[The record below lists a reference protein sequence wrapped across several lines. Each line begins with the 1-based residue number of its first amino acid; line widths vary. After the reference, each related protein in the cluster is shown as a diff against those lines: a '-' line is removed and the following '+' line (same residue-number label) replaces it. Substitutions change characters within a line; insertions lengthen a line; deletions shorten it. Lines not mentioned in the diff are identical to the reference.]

1 CAALPKTTQ
10 PRNVTG
16 THVRATDAN
25 IGTATASDILR
36 RSVTG
41 HGYGDGMPV
50 MSGKPVSVCWM
61 SVPELAVS
69 R

>member
-1 CAALPKTTQ
+1 MLSQGAYPISAA
-10 PRNVTG
+10 
-16 THVRATDAN
+16 
-25 IGTATASDILR
+25 SYDILR

>member
-1 CAALPKTTQ
+1 MLSQGAYPISAA
-10 PRNVTG
+10 
-16 THVRATDAN
+16 
-25 IGTATASDILR
+25 SYDIL
-36 RSVTG
+36 TG

>member
-1 CAALPKTTQ
+1 MLSQGAYPISAA
-10 PRNVTG
+10 
-16 THVRATDAN
+16 
-25 IGTATASDILR
+25 SYDILR
-36 RSVTG
+36 RSMTG

-50 MSGKPVSVCWM
+50 MSGKLVSVCWM